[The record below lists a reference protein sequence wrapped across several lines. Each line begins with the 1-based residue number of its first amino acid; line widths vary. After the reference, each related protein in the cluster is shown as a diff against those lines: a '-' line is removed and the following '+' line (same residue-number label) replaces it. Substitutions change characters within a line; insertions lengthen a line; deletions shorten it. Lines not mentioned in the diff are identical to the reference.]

1 MLSSDDRKRL
11 LSLAQVIEY
20 VRGELGELECE
31 QPALSRAI
39 DDALV
44 ASIGALSGAER
55 RRRRFQ
61 A

>member
-1 MLSSDDRKRL
+1 MMLSHDDRKRL
-11 LSLAQVIEY
+11 LSLAEVIEY
-20 VRGELGELECE
+20 VRGELVELECE

-44 ASIGALSGAER
+44 ASIGALEGMEPG
-55 RRRRFQ
+55 RRFQ